1 MAGCLLVWLYRKK
14 RNTFEYYNKN
24 KIKKYETK
32 RNDVLPNLM
41 HNVTLR
47 IKISH
52 KKITHFKQTRGI
64 FKCICLGLQ
73 KTVSL
78 SFRGKTKG
86 QGVVT
91 LQSRRYIKSWWL
103 SFSGVFISVRAFFN
117 HMDSTRSVNIWNIKV
132 EHLTKIQTSK
142 KLYINFQFFNF

>member
-1 MAGCLLVWLYRKK
+1 MPHIYKMNPKHDIYLNTLLGWMSACLIVSKK

-91 LQSRRYIKSWWL
+91 LQSRRCIKS
-103 SFSGVFISVRAFFN
+103 
-117 HMDSTRSVNIWNIKV
+117 
-132 EHLTKIQTSK
+132 
-142 KLYINFQFFNF
+142 